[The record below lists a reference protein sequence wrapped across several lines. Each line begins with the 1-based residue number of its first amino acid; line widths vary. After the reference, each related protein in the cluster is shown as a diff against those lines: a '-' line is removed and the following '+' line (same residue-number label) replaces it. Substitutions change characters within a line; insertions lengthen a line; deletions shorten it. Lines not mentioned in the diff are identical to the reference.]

1 MTSKPMPAPL
11 IAILLGW
18 TIATRLGRLCFA
30 PIGLVVA
37 AFVVLSTMALAQ
49 DAAPYC
55 GDLKRVA
62 SLASARD
69 RFASIAGKP
78 REGNFSDTVLPLTG
92 WKDCSL
98 YGAGMYTCDSPGLPA
113 KSEAEKAQARATDEI
128 LSCFAGSWLEIKDR
142 SSPGYVVLHPAR
154 GPASITLSID
164 EGDSKEF
171 IVRMT
176 LFVRGS

>member
-1 MTSKPMPAPL
+1 M
-11 IAILLGW
+11 
-18 TIATRLGRLCFA
+18 TIARLITG
-30 PIGLVVA
+30 VA
-37 AFVVLSTMALAQ
+37 LSLAAGAALAQ

-69 RFASIAGKP
+69 RFASLAGKP

-98 YGAGMYTCDSPGLPA
+98 YGAGMYTCDSPGLPTR
-113 KSEAEKAQARATDEI
+113 SEAEKAQARATDEI

>member
-1 MTSKPMPAPL
+1 MSAKKPVRPFFSS
-11 IAILLGW
+11 
-18 TIATRLGRLCFA
+18 TIAV
-30 PIGLVVA
+30 IGP
-37 AFVVLSTMALAQ
+37 AFIASSTMALAQ
-49 DAAPYC
+49 DAASYC
-55 GDLKRVA
+55 SDLKRVA

-98 YGAGMYTCDSPGLPA
+98 YGSGMYTCDSSGLPT

>member
-1 MTSKPMPAPL
+1 M
-11 IAILLGW
+11 
-18 TIATRLGRLCFA
+18 TIAKLITGIALAL
-30 PIGLVVA
+30 A
-37 AFVVLSTMALAQ
+37 AGAALAQ

-78 REGNFSDTVLPLTG
+78 REGNFSDTVLPLSG

-98 YGAGMYTCDSPGLPA
+98 YGSGMYTCDSPGLPT
-113 KSEAEKAQARATDEI
+113 KSEAEKAQARTTDEI

>member
-1 MTSKPMPAPL
+1 MT
-11 IAILLGW
+11 LGM
-18 TIATRLGRLCFA
+18 TLGMGSLVAGRRDKLASAT
-30 PIGLVVA
+30 VA
-37 AFVVLSTMALAQ
+37 ATLVACCAVSTITLAQ
-49 DAAPYC
+49 DAATYC

-62 SLASARD
+62 SLVSARD
-69 RFASIAGKP
+69 RFASLAGKP
-78 REGNFSDTVLPLTG
+78 REGNFSDTILPLTG

-98 YGAGMYTCDSPGLPA
+98 YGSGMYTCDSPGLPT
-113 KSEAEKAQARATDEI
+113 KNEAEKAQARATDEI

>member
-1 MTSKPMPAPL
+1 MTKGRREPNCRPDGRIVGQVRKNM
-11 IAILLGW
+11 
-18 TIATRLGRLCFA
+18 TIARLITG
-30 PIGLVVA
+30 VA
-37 AFVVLSTMALAQ
+37 LALAAGAALAQ
-49 DAAPYC
+49 DAVPYC

-69 RFASIAGKP
+69 RFASLAGKP
-78 REGNFSDTVLPLTG
+78 REGNFSDTILPLAG

-98 YGAGMYTCDSPGLPA
+98 YGAGMYTCDSPALPT
-113 KSEAEKAQARATDEI
+113 KVEAEKVQAKATDEI

-164 EGDSKEF
+164 EADSKEF

>member
-1 MTSKPMPAPL
+1 MV
-11 IAILLGW
+11 IARSV
-18 TIATRLGRLCFA
+18 IALA
-30 PIGLVVA
+30 LVIIVGE
-37 AFVVLSTMALAQ
+37 ALAQ

-69 RFASIAGKP
+69 RFASLAGRP

-98 YGAGMYTCDSPGLPA
+98 YGAGMYTCDSPGLPTR
-113 KSEAEKAQARATDEI
+113 SEAEKAQARATDEI

>member
-1 MTSKPMPAPL
+1 MTFARVS
-11 IAILLGW
+11 IAV
-18 TIATRLGRLCFA
+18 A
-30 PIGLVVA
+30 LVVTSA
-37 AFVVLSTMALAQ
+37 GAVAQ

-55 GDLKRVA
+55 ADLKRVA

-69 RFASIAGKP
+69 HFASIAGKP

-92 WKDCSL
+92 WTDCSL
-98 YGAGMYTCDSPGLPA
+98 YGFGMYTCDSQPLRS
-113 KSEAEKAQARATDEI
+113 KDEAERAQVKTADEV

-154 GPASITLSID
+154 GSASITLSID
-164 EGDSKEF
+164 ENDNKEF

-176 LFVRGS
+176 LFVRG